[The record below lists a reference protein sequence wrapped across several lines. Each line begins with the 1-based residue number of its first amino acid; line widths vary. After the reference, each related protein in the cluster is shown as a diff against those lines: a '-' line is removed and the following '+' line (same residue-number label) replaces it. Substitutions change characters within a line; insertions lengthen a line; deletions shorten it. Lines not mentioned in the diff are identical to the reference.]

1 MMPLICQREPIPES
15 EIKKT
20 GWKQPQ
26 AHSMLKKRISTKNIA
41 VTSQSNTQI
50 AVTKKTEET
59 IEEKPQNAENSMS
72 K

>member
-26 AHSMLKKRISTKNIA
+26 AHSMLKKRISTKNVT
-41 VTSQSNTQI
+41 VTSQSNT
-50 AVTKKTEET
+50 
-59 IEEKPQNAENSMS
+59 
-72 K
+72 

>member
-1 MMPLICQREPIPES
+1 
-15 EIKKT
+15 
-20 GWKQPQ
+20 
-26 AHSMLKKRISTKNIA
+26 MLKKRISTKNVA

-50 AVTKKTEET
+50 AVSKKIEET